1 MRLLAPFRLLS
12 QLRSRWKLPRYTY
25 APFIPS
31 RLQYTHCPTQD
42 AQPYVDSMDEFAQTR
57 PPDDLFDDDFTPI
70 AEPVI
75 EESPPLPS
83 EPSSAPQNAPR
94 GPRAR
99 GSGRRAG
106 PAPHQAQQQ
115 PQQQKPDTDP
125 ANSGETAAPPR
136 PERKEAA
143 VRGDRS
149 QTGGVTKPK
158 PTEEELAEKMRN
170 MAIKNAALAAAHERS
185 TADAEAFE
193 AREAA
198 AAHRRKEDRLNRQQM
213 MGERE
218 KNRQRKL
225 QALGG
230 REWDAEKKEEDFRIG
245 VAERGARRG
254 AHGGVAGSRYAVG
267 ERGRQDLFA
276 AAPSPMQQEVQ
287 DPVSQWVE
295 SQAREVF
302 GERGRGRGRGGRGR
316 GRGRGGRENGEHQ
329 QQKQQQAPPMASDFP
344 DLPAVSVAKVQPN
357 DIKPATTLQ
366 FPHKK
371 PAKAQDEKADA
382 ETAKIDANKGDAK
395 DETRHKPTK
404 QQSFGLNSKST
415 GEKKSW
421 ADQMD
426 SVTTPT

>member
-1 MRLLAPFRLLS
+1 
-12 QLRSRWKLPRYTY
+12 
-25 APFIPS
+25 
-31 RLQYTHCPTQD
+31 
-42 AQPYVDSMDEFAQTR
+42 
-57 PPDDLFDDDFTPI
+57 
-70 AEPVI
+70 
-75 EESPPLPS
+75 
-83 EPSSAPQNAPR
+83 
-94 GPRAR
+94 
-99 GSGRRAG
+99 
-106 PAPHQAQQQ
+106 
-115 PQQQKPDTDP
+115 
-125 ANSGETAAPPR
+125 
-136 PERKEAA
+136 
-143 VRGDRS
+143 
-149 QTGGVTKPK
+149 
-158 PTEEELAEKMRN
+158 

-198 AAHRRKEDRLNRQQM
+198 AAQRRKEDRVNRQQM

-230 REWDAEKKEEDFRIG
+230 REWDAEKREEDFRIG
-245 VAERGARRG
+245 PAERGARRG
-254 AHGGVAGSRYAVG
+254 AYGGVAGSRYAAG
-267 ERGRQDLFA
+267 ERQGQDFFSA
-276 AAPSPMQQEVQ
+276 VPSSMQQEIQ

-329 QQKQQQAPPMASDFP
+329 QQKEQQTPQVQLPPTVSDFP
-344 DLPAVSVAKVQPN
+344 DLPVTNAVKAETN

-371 PAKAQDEKADA
+371 PTKAPEEKADVD
-382 ETAKIDANKGDAK
+382 TAKPHSNKGDVK
-395 DETRHKPTK
+395 DETRPRPTK
-404 QQSFGLNSKST
+404 QQSFGFNSKSL